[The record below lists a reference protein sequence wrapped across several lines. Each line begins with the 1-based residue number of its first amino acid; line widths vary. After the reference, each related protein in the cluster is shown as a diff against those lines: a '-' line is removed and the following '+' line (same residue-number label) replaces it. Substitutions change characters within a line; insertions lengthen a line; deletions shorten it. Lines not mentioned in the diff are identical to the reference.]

1 MSRQGCKW
9 SCQHCT
15 YENWPKALRCTI
27 CQKPRPT
34 LIEEE
39 ASSEER
45 DIYKVPLDV
54 LHLCLTESWLTSFAL
69 AQISPLVQEPP
80 PNPYHKWACSKCTYL
95 NWPQSIK
102 CTQCLNPRGPSQGN
116 WNSPGVPS
124 SPPAPS
130 PQATTSA
137 ETAHS
142 SGDSRSKWTCHACT
156 YENWPKS
163 RKCVMCS
170 AARLKAD
177 SPVGGRTPESEDQ
190 WHYSSGIPSI
200 CTGGSYR
207 RPAPQYGAAADIE
220 ASGLCRGMP
229 SKRRLKVKSESLR
242 RQVREA
248 DRLWLNACR
257 AVVDGEPEPIS
268 RYLSSG
274 GDPGRQLTHGEA
286 GLLARTASFDPGFTL
301 AHMAIRHERDD
312 ILALLLSNPV
322 MTHPVAKRVPSDVG
336 RDTAADI
343 RRHITASFKQKKGPF
358 SSLLTGHGRCFVVAE
373 IKEFHPSVQKVL
385 FDELLD
391 QDVQK
396 ELEEDSAIINWSL
409 ELTETLGSRLYALW
423 NRSAGNCLL
432 DSALQATWGVF
443 DRDNSLRQVL
453 GDSLS
458 EAAAVLYP
466 RWREAEALQA
476 KLLHFTL
483 DEAQWQEDWATLV
496 SLAAQPGSA
505 LEQMHVFTLA
515 HVLRRPIV
523 VYGVKYVKSFR
534 GEALGYARFEGGH
547 QSLFPANGLC
557 VAQLPLQYRSLVFVL
572 IKFKEGAILILFY
585 YGVVMKS
592 GNYLMVVAISCS
604 YEREHSRRRNVTQSK
619 MLQVG
624 REEEI
629 IRQWLDCCVTKGG
642 LLVAQQ
648 KVPRRPHLVL
658 QMVDQWLDAYRKL
671 SPHHRLTDAQGGYS
685 SDGDSDQE

>member
-9 SCQHCT
+9 TCQHCT
-15 YENWPKALRCTI
+15 YENWPKALRCVI
-27 CQKPRPT
+27 CQNPRPT

-45 DIYKVPLDV
+45 DIYK
-54 LHLCLTESWLTSFAL
+54 
-69 AQISPLVQEPP
+69 ISPIVSPDP
-80 PNPYHKWACSKCTYL
+80 ANPYQKWACSRCTYL
-95 NWPQSIK
+95 NWPRSSK
-102 CTQCLNPRGPSQGN
+102 CTQCLQMRGSPSVA
-116 WNSPGVPS
+116 PA
-124 SPPAPS
+124 SPPSGQPQ
-130 PQATTSA
+130 QATTST
-137 ETAHS
+137 EVAHGS
-142 SGDSRSKWTCHACT
+142 TDLHCKWTCHACT

-163 RKCVMCS
+163 RKCVMCNV
-170 AARLKAD
+170 ARLKSD
-177 SPVGGRTPESEDQ
+177 SPVSNRTPEPDDQ
-190 WHYSSGIPSI
+190 RNNSAGVPSI
-200 CTGGSYR
+200 CTGGSNR
-207 RPAPQYGAAADIE
+207 LTATTEIEVQVSADE
-220 ASGLCRGMP
+220 NPLSNNYLC
-229 SKRRLKVKSESLR
+229 SLR
-242 RQVREA
+242 RQAREV

-257 AVVDGEPEPIS
+257 AVVDGDPEPIS

-274 GDPGRQLTHGEA
+274 GDPARQLTHAEA

-301 AHMAIRHERDD
+301 AHMAIRQERED
-312 ILALLLSNPV
+312 ILALLLSNSG

-336 RDTAADI
+336 RDAAADI

-358 SSLLTGHGRCFVVAE
+358 SCYFVTEFVTFALPTE
-373 IKEFHPSVQKVL
+373 IREFHPSVQKVL

-453 GDSLS
+453 GDSLC
-458 EAAAVLYP
+458 EAASVLYP

-476 KLLHFTL
+476 RLLHFSL
-483 DEAQWQEDWATLV
+483 DEAQWQEDWTTLV

-534 GEALGYARFEGGH
+534 GEALGYARFEGIYIPLLWEPSFCWKSPIALGYTRGH
-547 QSLFPANGLC
+547 FSALVPMEPEPEVICGAGANTRDDLQ
-557 VAQLPLQYRSLVFVL
+557 VAFLPLMTADRQLLPLHFL
-572 IKFKEGAILILFY
+572 
-585 YGVVMKS
+585 
-592 GNYLMVVAISCS
+592 
-604 YEREHSRRRNVTQSK
+604 TQGE
-619 MLQVG
+619 VG

-629 IRQWLDCCVTKGG
+629 IKQWLDCCVTEGG

-648 KVPRRPHLVL
+648 KVPRSPHLVL
-658 QMVDQWLDAYRKL
+658 QMVDQWLEAYRKL
-671 SPHHRLTDAQGGYS
+671 SPHHRLTDSQSGYS

>member
-39 ASSEER
+39 ASTEER
-45 DIYKVPLDV
+45 DIYKVPPHILLLRSSSSLFGGRDE
-54 LHLCLTESWLTSFAL
+54 LKTRDKDKTKLGDNTKNEPKSTSLCHS
-69 AQISPLVQEPP
+69 LVAFSIFSA

-102 CTQCLNPRGPSQGN
+102 CTQCLNPRGPSQGT

-137 ETAHS
+137 ETAHGS
-142 SGDSRSKWTCHACT
+142 SDLRSKWTCHACT
-156 YENWPKS
+156 YENWPNDETKVQCLDESRTGLFTALSLSLVFLPTSLLGHLVASRDPGGGTAAECGRKWFSSLWGRVLFGKVS
-163 RKCVMCS
+163 RK
-170 AARLKAD
+170 AN
-177 SPVGGRTPESEDQ
+177 SPVGHAFEAAERKRMSLKLVFL
-190 WHYSSGIPSI
+190 
-200 CTGGSYR
+200 
-207 RPAPQYGAAADIE
+207 APQLQLSTEE
-220 ASGLCRGMP
+220 APLPTNNYLC
-229 SKRRLKVKSESLR
+229 SLR

-286 GLLARTASFDPGFTL
+286 GLLARTATFDPGFTL

-358 SSLLTGHGRCFVVAE
+358 SCYFVTEFVTFALPIE

-458 EAAAVLYP
+458 EAAAKCHPQSGHHDCGAIPLS
-466 RWREAEALQA
+466 RESRIHRDHANLASPQSSLVFWGKAHLQSGVDHA
-476 KLLHFTL
+476 HDVFRKKIGTYYKRVNKMWSLGAGIYIPLLWEPSFC
-483 DEAQWQEDWATLV
+483 WK
-496 SLAAQPGSA
+496 S
-505 LEQMHVFTLA
+505 
-515 HVLRRPIV
+515 PI
-523 VYGVKYVKSFR
+523 
-534 GEALGYARFEGGH
+534 ALGYTRGHFSALVPMEPEAEVLGGAGA
-547 QSLFPANGLC
+547 LPRDPEDLE
-557 VAQLPLQYRSLVFVL
+557 VAFLPLMTADRQLLPLHFL
-572 IKFKEGAILILFY
+572 
-585 YGVVMKS
+585 
-592 GNYLMVVAISCS
+592 
-604 YEREHSRRRNVTQSK
+604 TQGE
-619 MLQVG
+619 V
-624 REEEI
+624 
-629 IRQWLDCCVTKGG
+629 
-642 LLVAQQ
+642 
-648 KVPRRPHLVL
+648 
-658 QMVDQWLDAYRKL
+658 
-671 SPHHRLTDAQGGYS
+671 
-685 SDGDSDQE
+685 

>member
-1 MSRQGCKW
+1 MCNATRSKGDSPAGNR
-9 SCQHCT
+9 T
-15 YENWPKALRCTI
+15 PDPDDLRNT
-27 CQKPRPT
+27 T
-34 LIEEE
+34 
-39 ASSEER
+39 A
-45 DIYKVPLDV
+45 
-54 LHLCLTESWLTSFAL
+54 
-69 AQISPLVQEPP
+69 
-80 PNPYHKWACSKCTYL
+80 
-95 NWPQSIK
+95 
-102 CTQCLNPRGPSQGN
+102 
-116 WNSPGVPS
+116 GVP
-124 SPPAPS
+124 A
-130 PQATTSA
+130 
-137 ETAHS
+137 
-142 SGDSRSKWTCHACT
+142 
-156 YENWPKS
+156 
-163 RKCVMCS
+163 V
-170 AARLKAD
+170 
-177 SPVGGRTPESEDQ
+177 
-190 WHYSSGIPSI
+190 
-200 CTGGSYR
+200 CTGGSNR
-207 RPAPQYGAAADIE
+207 LTATTEIE
-220 ASGLCRGMP
+220 VQVSSEENPPSNNYLC
-229 SKRRLKVKSESLR
+229 SLR
-242 RQVREA
+242 RQAREI

-274 GDPGRQLTHGEA
+274 GDPARQLTHAEA
-286 GLLARTASFDPGFTL
+286 GLLARTASTANFDVGFTL
-301 AHMAIRHERDD
+301 AHMAIRQERDD
-312 ILALLLSNPV
+312 ILALLLSNSG

-336 RDTAADI
+336 RDAAADI
-343 RRHITASFKQKKGPF
+343 RHHITASFKQKKGPF
-358 SSLLTGHGRCFVVAE
+358 SCYFVTEFVTFALPTE

-453 GDSLS
+453 GDSLC
-458 EAAAVLYP
+458 EAASVLYP

-476 KLLHFTL
+476 RLLQFSL

-534 GEALGYARFEGGH
+534 GEALGFARFEGIYIPLLWEPSFCWKSPIALGYTRGH
-547 QSLFPANGLC
+547 FSALVPMEPEPEVIGGAGANPRDDLQ
-557 VAQLPLQYRSLVFVL
+557 VAFLPLMTADRQLLPLHFL
-572 IKFKEGAILILFY
+572 
-585 YGVVMKS
+585 
-592 GNYLMVVAISCS
+592 
-604 YEREHSRRRNVTQSK
+604 TQGE
-619 MLQVG
+619 VG

-629 IRQWLDCCVTKGG
+629 IKQWLDCCVTEGG

-648 KVPRRPHLVL
+648 KVPRSPHLVL
-658 QMVDQWLDAYRKL
+658 QMLDQWLEAYRKL
-671 SPHHRLTDAQGGYS
+671 SPHHRLTDSQSGYS

>member
-9 SCQHCT
+9 TCPHCT
-15 YENWPKALRCTI
+15 YENWPKALRCVI
-27 CQKPRPT
+27 CQNPRPT

-45 DIYKVPLDV
+45 DIYK
-54 LHLCLTESWLTSFAL
+54 
-69 AQISPLVQEPP
+69 ISPLVSPDP
-80 PNPYHKWACSKCTYL
+80 ANPYQKWSCA
-95 NWPQSIK
+95 
-102 CTQCLNPRGPSQGN
+102 
-116 WNSPGVPS
+116 
-124 SPPAPS
+124 
-130 PQATTSA
+130 
-137 ETAHS
+137 AHS
-142 SGDSRSKWTCHACT
+142 STDQRCKWTCHACT

-163 RKCVMCS
+163 RKCVMCNV
-170 AARLKAD
+170 ARLKGESAA
-177 SPVGGRTPESEDQ
+177 GNRTPDPDDQ
-190 WHYSSGIPSI
+190 RNNSAGVPSI
-200 CTGGSYR
+200 CTGGSNR
-207 RPAPQYGAAADIE
+207 LTGTTEIEVQVSADE
-220 ASGLCRGMP
+220 NPPSNNYLC
-229 SKRRLKVKSESLR
+229 SLR
-242 RQVREA
+242 RQVREV

-257 AVVDGEPEPIS
+257 AVVDGDPEPIS

-274 GDPGRQLTHGEA
+274 GDPARQLTHAEA
-286 GLLARTASFDPGFTL
+286 GLLARTANFDPGFTL
-301 AHMAIRHERDD
+301 AHMAIRQERED
-312 ILALLLSNPV
+312 ILALLLSDSGV
-322 MTHPVAKRVPSDVG
+322 THPVAKRVPSDVG
-336 RDTAADI
+336 RDAAADI

-358 SSLLTGHGRCFVVAE
+358 SCYFVTEFVTFALPTE
-373 IKEFHPSVQKVL
+373 IREFHPSVQKVL

-453 GDSLS
+453 GDSLC
-458 EAAAVLYP
+458 EAASVLYP

-476 KLLHFTL
+476 RLLHFSL

-534 GEALGYARFEGGH
+534 GEALGYARFEGIYIPLLWEPKPEVICGAG
-547 QSLFPANGLC
+547 ANTRDDLQ
-557 VAQLPLQYRSLVFVL
+557 VAFLPLMTADRQLLPLHFL
-572 IKFKEGAILILFY
+572 
-585 YGVVMKS
+585 
-592 GNYLMVVAISCS
+592 
-604 YEREHSRRRNVTQSK
+604 TQGE
-619 MLQVG
+619 VG

-629 IRQWLDCCVTKGG
+629 IKQWLDCCVTEGG

-648 KVPRRPHLVL
+648 KVPRSSHLVL
-658 QMVDQWLDAYRKL
+658 QMVDQWLEAYRKL
-671 SPHHRLTDAQGGYS
+671 SPHHRLTDSQSGYS

>member
-9 SCQHCT
+9 TCQHCT
-15 YENWPKALRCTI
+15 YENWPKALRCVI
-27 CQKPRPT
+27 CQNLRPT

-45 DIYKVPLDV
+45 DIYK
-54 LHLCLTESWLTSFAL
+54 
-69 AQISPLVQEPP
+69 ISPIVSPDP
-80 PNPYHKWACSKCTYL
+80 ANPYQKWACGRCTYL
-95 NWPQSIK
+95 NWPRSSK
-102 CTQCLNPRGPSQGN
+102 CTQCLQLRGSPSVVPA
-116 WNSPGVPS
+116 SPPS
-124 SPPAPS
+124 SQPQ
-130 PQATTSA
+130 QATTST
-137 ETAHS
+137 EVAHS
-142 SGDSRSKWTCHACT
+142 STDLRCKWTCHACT

-163 RKCVMCS
+163 RKCVMCNVG
-170 AARLKAD
+170 RLKGD
-177 SPVGGRTPESEDQ
+177 SPVGNRTPDPDDQ
-190 WHYSSGIPSI
+190 RNNSAGVPSI
-200 CTGGSYR
+200 CTGGSNR
-207 RPAPQYGAAADIE
+207 LTGTTEIEVQVSADE
-220 ASGLCRGMP
+220 NPLGNNYLC
-229 SKRRLKVKSESLR
+229 SLR
-242 RQVREA
+242 RQAREV

-257 AVVDGEPEPIS
+257 AVVDGNPEPIS

-274 GDPGRQLTHGEA
+274 GDPARQLTHAEA
-286 GLLARTASFDPGFTL
+286 GLLSRTAKFDPGFTL
-301 AHMAIRHERDD
+301 AHMAIRQERED
-312 ILALLLSNPV
+312 ILALLLSNSG

-336 RDTAADI
+336 RDAAADI
-343 RRHITASFKQKKGPF
+343 RHHITASFKQKKGPF
-358 SSLLTGHGRCFVVAE
+358 SCYFVTEFVTFALPTE
-373 IKEFHPSVQKVL
+373 IREFHPSVQKVL

-453 GDSLS
+453 GDSLC
-458 EAAAVLYP
+458 EAASVLYP

-476 KLLHFTL
+476 RLLHFSL
-483 DEAQWQEDWATLV
+483 DEAQWQEDWTTLV

-534 GEALGYARFEGGH
+534 GEALGYARFEGIYIPLLWEPSFCWKSPIALGYTRGH
-547 QSLFPANGLC
+547 FSALVPMEPEPEVICGAGANARDDLQ
-557 VAQLPLQYRSLVFVL
+557 VAFLPLMTADRQLLPLHFL
-572 IKFKEGAILILFY
+572 
-585 YGVVMKS
+585 
-592 GNYLMVVAISCS
+592 
-604 YEREHSRRRNVTQSK
+604 TQGE
-619 MLQVG
+619 VG

-629 IRQWLDCCVTKGG
+629 IKQWLDCCVTEGG

-648 KVPRRPHLVL
+648 KVPRSPHLVL
-658 QMVDQWLDAYRKL
+658 QMVDQWLEAYRKL
-671 SPHHRLTDAQGGYS
+671 SPHHRLTDSQSGYS

>member
-9 SCQHCT
+9 TCQHCT

-27 CQKPRPT
+27 CLNSRPT

-45 DIYKVPLDV
+45 DIYK
-54 LHLCLTESWLTSFAL
+54 
-69 AQISPLVQEPP
+69 ISPLVQEPL
-80 PNPYHKWACSKCTYL
+80 PNLYHKWACSKCTYL
-95 NWPQSIK
+95 NWPRSTK
-102 CTQCLNPRGPSQGN
+102 CTQCLSARSSQSSRNP
-116 WNSPGVPS
+116 PGVPS
-124 SPPAPS
+124 SPPTPS
-130 PQATTSA
+130 AQATTSA
-137 ETAHS
+137 ETPHAS
-142 SGDSRSKWTCHACT
+142 ADSRTKWTCHSCT

-163 RKCVMCS
+163 RKCIMCNAS
-170 AARLKAD
+170 RPKAE
-177 SPVGGRTPESEDQ
+177 SPAGGRTPDSDDQ
-190 WHYSSGIPSI
+190 RHHSSGVPSI

-207 RPAPQYGAAADIE
+207 RPTAKCGATAEIE
-220 ASGLCRGMP
+220 VQLSTEEVPLSTNNYLC
-229 SKRRLKVKSESLR
+229 SLR
-242 RQVREA
+242 RQAREA

-257 AVVDGEPEPIS
+257 AVAEGEPEPIN

-274 GDPGRQLTHGEA
+274 GDPGRQLTLGEA
-286 GLLARTASFDPGFTL
+286 GLLARTATFDPGFTL
-301 AHMAIRHERDD
+301 AHMAIRQERDD
-312 ILALLLSNPV
+312 ILALLLSNSG

-336 RDTAADI
+336 RDAAADI

-358 SSLLTGHGRCFVVAE
+358 SCYFVTEFVTFALPIE
-373 IKEFHPSVQKVL
+373 VKEFNPSVQKIL

-423 NRSAGNCLL
+423 NRTAGNCLL
-432 DSALQATWGVF
+432 DSVLQATWGVF
-443 DRDNSLRQVL
+443 DRDNTLRQVL
-453 GDSLS
+453 GDSLC

-476 KLLHFTL
+476 KLLQFSL
-483 DEAQWQEDWATLV
+483 DEAQWQEDWAALV
-496 SLAAQPGSA
+496 SLASQPGSA
-505 LEQMHVFTLA
+505 LEQMHIFTLA

-534 GEALGYARFEGGH
+534 GEALGYARFEGIYIPLLWEPTFCWKSPIALGYTRGH
-547 QSLFPANGLC
+547 FSALVPMEPEPEPEVITGAGANPRDPDDLQ
-557 VAQLPLQYRSLVFVL
+557 VTFLPLMTADRQLLPLHFL
-572 IKFKEGAILILFY
+572 
-585 YGVVMKS
+585 
-592 GNYLMVVAISCS
+592 
-604 YEREHSRRRNVTQSK
+604 TQGE
-619 MLQVG
+619 VG

-629 IRQWLDCCVTKGG
+629 IRQWLDCCVTEGG

-648 KVPRRPHLVL
+648 KVPRRPHLVV
-658 QMVDQWLDAYRKL
+658 QMVDQWLDVYRKL
-671 SPHHRLTDAQGGYS
+671 SPHHRLTDTQGGYS